1 MRRIT
6 FNDGHQ
12 ITTNLSNEEVI
23 KRMNRLDWLRVA
35 TEGFEYGVGKNI
47 YRKALR
53 AYNKTDNFTGVI
65 RLNTVEQD
73 FLYYIYQENT
83 MLHPDEREAIG
94 YYLSHTANTE
104 M

>member
-35 TEGFEYGVGKNI
+35 TEGFEDGIGVNI
-47 YRKALR
+47 CRKALK
-53 AYNKTDNFTGVI
+53 AYNKTDNFTGTI
-65 RLNTVEQD
+65 RLNTLEKD
-73 FLYYIYQENT
+73 FLDYMYHEN
-83 MLHPDEREAIG
+83 MLHPKEKEAIG
-94 YYLSHTANTE
+94 YYLRHTANTE
-104 M
+104 I